1 MKWLQKYG
9 FPEDI
14 RLEALRQIRI
24 LWAYESTGIE
34 GNTLDFGDTKLVM
47 EEGITIGGKTLREHN
62 EVVGHGRATDRLE
75 TLGQRPLETADVLA
89 LHRDMMGGDSGDVMC
104 PNGAWKREENA
115 VLEPGTET
123 VTWRRFAQPQDV
135 PALMETW
142 VGMVNEAENS
152 PDAEVWAK
160 LHTAFVNVHPFW
172 DGNGRMARVLAN
184 LPRLR
189 AGEVPWIISRQQR
202 RAYMQAITTDTGGS
216 PAPDGGSGPWR
227 PEWKTCALAKVVRE
241 SNRTIAEILHTAQ
254 KNARARQAGDH
265 GTGHG
270 SGF

>member
-62 EVVGHGRATDRLE
+62 EVVGHGRVTDRLE

-89 LHRDMMGGDSGDVMC
+89 LHQDMMGGDSGDVMC

-123 VTWRRFAQPQDV
+123 VMWRRFAQPQDV
-135 PALMETW
+135 PVLMETW
-142 VGMVNEAENS
+142 VGMVNEAENR
-152 PDAEVWAK
+152 PDR
-160 LHTAFVNVHPFW
+160 
-172 DGNGRMARVLAN
+172 GGRRGRNGHGVCRRYASNARYILKTRILAN
-184 LPRLR
+184 
-189 AGEVPWIISRQQR
+189 AGTVGSAAPASHGPSVRTYTGRSSR
-202 RAYMQAITTDTGGS
+202 
-216 PAPDGGSGPWR
+216 
-227 PEWKTCALAKVVRE
+227 E
-241 SNRTIAEILHTAQ
+241 
-254 KNARARQAGDH
+254 
-265 GTGHG
+265 
-270 SGF
+270 